1 LKLKIELFGRPGR
14 ERLLDSVQRVPEK
27 TETKTK
33 EESLDT
39 PIKYNQEAA
48 LNFVKFCERR
58 RGGILAYL

>member
-1 LKLKIELFGRPGR
+1 
-14 ERLLDSVQRVPEK
+14 VPEK